1 MSRKSF
7 ITLIA
12 LTLSGLTIFI
22 SCNNKSP
29 KPQQAKR
36 KIAKKSVQHL
46 QWVKPNASAKLRS
59 GDEITIKWQWKDIK
73 EADSVVWFADKQ
85 RVSIIKNE
93 SEHIIPDGLAT
104 GKQSFVLKSY
114 KNGKNSTAHL
124 TVEILSDIEPQKSKA
139 KIIRKLHH
147 DPKAFTQ
154 GLEIHNGFIYESTGQ
169 YQESS
174 MRKVDMETGKV
185 INIIN
190 LKDDVF
196 GEGMTIFKDKIYQLT
211 WQSNTGYVY
220 DLKSFKQMYEFV
232 YPTEGWG
239 LTNDGENL
247 IMSDGSQYIYFI
259 DPEYFTEVRKISV
272 YNYKNLVTRLNELEY
287 INGKIVAN
295 ILGEDNIVIIDPK
308 TGKILHDIDM
318 SNLRKAAKLQPGADV
333 LNGIAW
339 NKKSQTLYATGKYWP
354 AMFEVKI
361 KGLK

>member
-1 MSRKSF
+1 MSRKSI

-12 LTLSGLTIFI
+12 LTLSGLTLFI
-22 SCNNKSP
+22 SCNNKQQ
-29 KPQQAKR
+29 KPQEKQR

-46 QWVKPNASAKLRS
+46 QWIKPASSSQLRS
-59 GDEITIKWQWKDIK
+59 GDEITIKWRWKDIN
-73 EADSVVWFADKQ
+73 EADSVVWYAGKQ
-85 RVSIIKNE
+85 RIGIISNK
-93 SEHIIPDGLAT
+93 SKQIVPKGLAT

-114 KNGKNSTAHL
+114 KSGKISTAIQ

-174 MRKVDMETGKV
+174 MRKVDVETGKV
-185 INIIN
+185 TDIIN

-247 IMSDGSQYIYFI
+247 IMSDGSQHIYFI
-259 DPEYFTEVRKISV
+259 DPEYFTEVKKISV
-272 YNYKNLVTRLNELEY
+272 YDHNNLVTRLNELEY

-318 SNLRKAAKLQPGADV
+318 SNLRKAAKLQAGADV

-339 NKKSQTLYATGKYWP
+339 NKESQTLYATGKYWP
-354 AMFEVKI
+354 IMFEVKI
-361 KGLK
+361 KGLE